1 MPGSPRKDKPETY
14 TVLDFA
20 QEFPTDDACL
30 EWLWR
35 HLHSEDG
42 SHAFCPKCQK
52 ERRFHRVKSR
62 HSYSCD
68 TCGQHV
74 HPTAGTIFHKS
85 TTPLRLWFH
94 AVFLLSQTRCGISA
108 KQLQREIGVTYKT
121 AWRMF
126 NLIRRYLM
134 DEDDE
139 TPLSGQVEVDETS
152 WGGKIRASDRSRAE
166 TSTARRQEALQRVH
180 ARPTIFAMVE
190 RGGRVRARVVSDRK
204 MDTIAPILFD
214 NVSPDAILYTDEWAM
229 YSRLGQQFAEH
240 HTIAHRDAVYAD
252 GHVHTQTVEGFF
264 GNVKRGL
271 SGVQHNVSRKWLQA
285 YVNEF
290 QFKYNHRDASFP
302 MFRLILANIA
312 KGSTTCPSAK
322 PS

>member
-1 MPGSPRKDKPETY
+1 MPGSPKKHKPNEY
-14 TVLDFA
+14 TVADFK

-42 SHAFCPKCQK
+42 SHAFCPKCDK

-85 TTPLRLWFH
+85 TTPLTLWFH

-126 NLIRRYLM
+126 NLIRQYLM
-134 DEDDE
+134 GDEDDG
-139 TPLSGQVEVDETS
+139 TPLRGEVEVDES
-152 WGGKIRASDRSRAE
+152 AWGGKIRAGDRSRAA
-166 TSTARRQEALQRVH
+166 TSTARRQEAMERVK

-190 RGGRVRARVVSDRK
+190 RGGRVRALVLPNRNKETLRK
-204 MDTIAPILFD
+204 ALRE
-214 NVSPDAILYTDEWAM
+214 NVSPDAILFTDEWAM
-229 YSRLGQQFAEH
+229 YDELGQEFAEH
-240 HTIAHRDAVYAD
+240 HTISHKDAVYAD

-271 SGVQHNVSRKWLQA
+271 SGVQHNVSRQWLQT

-290 QFKYNHRDASFP
+290 AFKYSHRDDRVP
-302 MFRLILANIA
+302 MFRLLLTRIA
-312 KGSTTCPSAK
+312 AC
-322 PS
+322 

>member
-1 MPGSPRKDKPETY
+1 MPGSPKKHKPNEY
-14 TVLDFA
+14 TVRDFQ
-20 QEFPTDDACL
+20 QEFPNDDACL

-62 HSYSCD
+62 QSYSCD
-68 TCGQHV
+68 SCGQHV

-85 TTPLRLWFH
+85 TTPLTLWFH

-126 NLIRRYLM
+126 NLIRQYLM
-134 DEDDE
+134 DEDDG
-139 TPLSGQVEVDETS
+139 TPLRGEVEVDESS
-152 WGGKIRASDRSRAE
+152 WGGKIRAGDRSRAA
-166 TSTARRQEALQRVH
+166 TSTARRQEAMERVKN
-180 ARPTIFAMVE
+180 RPTIFAMVE
-190 RGGRVRARVVSDRK
+190 RGGRVRAVVLPNRSKDAIR
-204 MDTIAPILFD
+204 TALRE
-214 NVSPDAILYTDEWAM
+214 NVSPDAILFTDEWAM
-229 YSRLGQQFAEH
+229 YDELGREFAEH
-240 HTIAHRDAVYAD
+240 HTIRHKDAIYAD

-271 SGVQHNVSRKWLQA
+271 SGVQHNVSRRWLQT
-285 YVNEF
+285 YVSEF
-290 QFKYNHRDASFP
+290 AFKYSHRDEAVP
-302 MFRLILANIA
+302 MFRLLLNRIA
-312 KGSTTCPSAK
+312 TS
-322 PS
+322 